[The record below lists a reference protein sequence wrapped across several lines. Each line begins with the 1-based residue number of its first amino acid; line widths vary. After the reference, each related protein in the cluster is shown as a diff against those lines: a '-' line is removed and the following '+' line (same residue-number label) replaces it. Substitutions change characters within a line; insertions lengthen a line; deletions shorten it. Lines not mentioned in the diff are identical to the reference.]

1 MEIESG
7 DYITTCTIPGYG
19 IRQNSG
25 ALMNYT
31 VAKITMDCDFNPSI
45 QPVEIILKDSNGEN
59 ILDSNGFLQWVNSEN
74 ETELKYD
81 IRYLLEDGTQINK
94 EDYEIR
100 KNNGESVYKAAFVG
114 CTYHCG

>member
-1 MEIESG
+1 MTDKNGNLESG

-59 ILDSNGFLQWVNSEN
+59 IIDSNGFLQWVNSEN

-81 IRYLLEDGTQINK
+81 IRYLLGMVHK
-94 EDYEIR
+94 LIR
-100 KNNGESVYKAAFVG
+100 KIMKLGKIMENLYIELRL
-114 CTYHCG
+114 